1 MKTGEESSEK
11 NDKGDHV
18 SLNIGRLAA
27 NVRKDLE
34 KLGPNPLWEEC
45 CIYKVPKRL
54 RVLNDKAY
62 TPQVVSIGPFHRDKK
77 ELQEMEEHKRM
88 YLQDFLKWS
97 NARLEDFI
105 ELIGDREATLRNC
118 YAETLEDIISEEFVK
133 MILVDA
139 AFVIMVIL
147 KPSFIA
153 FRGRNDRIFS
163 CRWKIREVRIDLCL
177 LENQLPFFILQDMLK
192 LSKRFTPYKES
203 ILIMLVHEFLRGV
216 WGSWATEDYV
226 EIRSS
231 SEIEH
236 FVGFLRIYQQPT
248 RPHRPKI
255 PKRLTT
261 STAKMLH
268 QAGVKFQSRS
278 DQKLLHIEFNK
289 EFLKIPQFRISDDTE
304 ILLRNLQAFE
314 QCHCGDSYV
323 GNYIHMMDLLV
334 DSPEDVEILVRY
346 GIIENFL
353 SNNEAVSTLFYDL
366 SRENMFSSDN
376 FYFSDV
382 LEDLNNYYG
391 RDWPRWKANLRQNYF
406 QNPWSI
412 FSVIAAAFLL
422 LLTIIQAVCSI
433 IQLV

>member
-11 NDKGDHV
+11 NNKGDHL
-18 SLNIGRLAA
+18 SLNIGTVAA
-27 NVRKDLE
+27 DVRKALE
-34 KLGPNPLWEEC
+34 TLGPNPLSDEC

-62 TPQVVSIGPFHRDKK
+62 TPQVVCIGPFHRDNK
-77 ELQEMEEHKRM
+77 ELQEMDEHKRM

-97 NARLEDFI
+97 NASLEDFI
-105 ELIGDREATLRNC
+105 ELIGGREATLRNC
-118 YAETLEDIISEEFVK
+118 YAETFEDIISEEFVK

-147 KPSFIA
+147 KQLFHA
-153 FRGRNDRIFS
+153 YRGRNDRIFS
-163 CRWKIREVRIDLCL
+163 CPWKIREVGIDLCL
-177 LENQLPFFILQDMLK
+177 LENQIPFFILQDMLK
-192 LSKRFTPYKES
+192 LSKIFFPYKES
-203 ILIMLVHEFLRGV
+203 KLIILVHEFLKTV
-216 WGSWATEDYV
+216 WDSWVTDV
-226 EIRSS
+226 CMEINSS

-236 FVGFLRIYQQPT
+236 FVDFLRIYQQPT
-248 RPHRPKI
+248 RPRRLKI
-255 PKRLTT
+255 LKRLSTK
-261 STAKMLH
+261 TAKTLH
-268 QAGVKFQSRS
+268 QAGVKFQSGL
-278 DQKLLHIEFNK
+278 DQKLLHIEFDK
-289 EFLKIPQFRISDDTE
+289 AFLKIPPFRISDDTE

-314 QCHCGDSYV
+314 QCHCGDNYV
-323 GNYIHMMDLLV
+323 GNYIYMMDLLV

-346 GIIENFL
+346 GIIENLL
-353 SNNEAVSTLFYDL
+353 SNNEAVSTLFYNL
-366 SRENMFSSDN
+366 SRENMISSKN

-382 LEDLNNYYG
+382 LDDLNKYYG
-391 RDWPRWKANLRQNYF
+391 RDWPKWRANLRQNYF

>member
-1 MKTGEESSEK
+1 
-11 NDKGDHV
+11 
-18 SLNIGRLAA
+18 
-27 NVRKDLE
+27 VR
-34 KLGPNPLWEEC
+34 
-45 CIYKVPKRL
+45 
-54 RVLNDKAY
+54 
-62 TPQVVSIGPFHRDKK
+62 
-77 ELQEMEEHKRM
+77 
-88 YLQDFLKWS
+88 
-97 NARLEDFI
+97 
-105 ELIGDREATLRNC
+105 
-118 YAETLEDIISEEFVK
+118 
-133 MILVDA
+133 MILVDV

-147 KPSFIA
+147 KRCISA

-163 CRWKIREVRIDLCL
+163 CPWKIREVGIDLCL
-177 LENQLPFFILQDMLK
+177 LETPILHSLQDMLK
-192 LSKRFTPYKES
+192 LSKIFIPYKKS
-203 ILIMLVHEFLRGV
+203 KLIMLVHEFLKGV
-216 WGSWATEDYV
+216 WDSWVTKV
-226 EIRSS
+226 CKEITSS

-236 FVGFLRIYQQPT
+236 FVDFLRIYQQPT

-255 PKRLTT
+255 LKRLTT
-261 STAKMLH
+261 STAKTLH
-268 QAGVKFQSRS
+268 QAGVQFQSGS

-314 QCHCGDSYV
+314 QCHCGDNYV

-346 GIIENFL
+346 GIIENLL
-353 SNNEAVSTLFYDL
+353 SNNEAVSTLFYNL
-366 SRENMFSSDN
+366 SRENIISSKN

-382 LEDLNNYYG
+382 LEDLNNYCG

>member
-18 SLNIGRLAA
+18 SLNIGWLAA

-34 KLGPNPLWEEC
+34 TLGPNPLSEEC
-45 CIYKVPKRL
+45 CIYKVRKRL

-62 TPQVVSIGPFHRDKK
+62 TPQVVSIGSFHRDKK

-97 NARLEDFI
+97 NASLEDFI
-105 ELIGDREATLRNC
+105 ELIGDREATLCNC
-118 YAETLEDIISEEFVK
+118 YAETFKDLSSEKFVR

-147 KPSFIA
+147 RRCFSA

-163 CRWKIREVRIDLCL
+163 CPWKIREVC
-177 LENQLPFFILQDMLK
+177 
-192 LSKRFTPYKES
+192 
-203 ILIMLVHEFLRGV
+203 
-216 WGSWATEDYV
+216 GSHGSEVYV
-226 EIRSS
+226 EILSS

-236 FVGFLRIYQQPT
+236 FVDFLRIYQQLT

-255 PKRLTT
+255 LKRLTT

-268 QAGVKFQSRS
+268 QDGVKFQSGS

-314 QCHCGDSYV
+314 QCHCGDNYV

-346 GIIENFL
+346 GIIENLL
-353 SNNEAVSTLFYDL
+353 SNNEAVSTLFYNL
-366 SRENMFSSDN
+366 SRENIISSKN

-382 LEDLNNYYG
+382 LEDLNNYCG

-422 LLTIIQAVCSI
+422 LLTIIQTVCSI